1 MHSETTIVS
10 WQPLW
15 IPYRLPQCDSPTAID
30 SAHFLQYYFLYAIAK
45 TSKIIIIMK
54 KVFFSLVLLCGL
66 ALFSTSCN
74 KDNGNNG
81 NSNVTPEVQ
90 SGEMT
95 VDNNTSDIVTAKA
108 VTYGQKNAIV
118 LASKEMTASDN
129 EGIAIIFNGNI
140 TPGTYTMGNSKDPN
154 PTVVGFHDFNLGELP
169 FIMGADTL
177 FYGDTYY
184 WMNGELAVVQ
194 NSDSTYQVVL
204 SQCMGAN
211 DNGQSVNLALNFTGP
226 LGPYTFDAN
235 NKFKIKNI
243 ESPIGLAGLTQLSG
257 LSSLGLDVK
266 SMLFMSANRKR
277 FYIVSYLGGQLVDGE
292 YNLGYIG
299 TPWVP
304 RFPCVHVA
312 LDGDFWTF
320 QPQTGYIAKEG
331 TLKVV
336 TNDDGT
342 KTVTMEN
349 LKLKNVEHDSELFW
363 PLLDGSLQYHGYM
376 YELSL

>member
-1 MHSETTIVS
+1 M
-10 WQPLW
+10 
-15 IPYRLPQCDSPTAID
+15 
-30 SAHFLQYYFLYAIAK
+30 
-45 TSKIIIIMK
+45 
-54 KVFFSLVLLCGL
+54 LLCGL

-95 VDNNTSDIVTAKA
+95 VGNNTSNIVTAKA
-108 VTYGQKNAIV
+108 VKYGQKNAIV
-118 LASKEMTASDN
+118 LANKEMTAADN
-129 EGIAIIFNGNI
+129 EGIAIIFNGDI
-140 TPGTYTMGNSKDPN
+140 VTGTYTMGNNSKDPV
-154 PTVVGFHDFNLGELP
+154 PTVVGFHEFNLGELP
-169 FIMGADTL
+169 FIMGADTV

-184 WMNGELAVVQ
+184 WINGLLSVTE
-194 NSDSTYQVVL
+194 NNGTYTVVL
-204 SQCMGAN
+204 SQSMGTNA
-211 DNGQSVNLALNFTGP
+211 NGQNVNLALNFNGTLP
-226 LGPYTFDAN
+226 PYTFDAN
-235 NKFKIKNI
+235 NKFKIKNT

-266 SMLFMSANRKR
+266 SMIFMSANRKR

-342 KTVTMEN
+342 KTVTMED

>member
-1 MHSETTIVS
+1 
-10 WQPLW
+10 
-15 IPYRLPQCDSPTAID
+15 
-30 SAHFLQYYFLYAIAK
+30 
-45 TSKIIIIMK
+45 MK
-54 KVFFSLVLLCGL
+54 KAFFSLMLLCGL

-95 VDNNTSDIVTAKA
+95 VDHNTSNIVTAKA
-108 VTYGQKNAIV
+108 VKYGQKNAIV
-118 LASKEMTASDN
+118 LANKEMTAADN
-129 EGIAIIFNGNI
+129 EGIAIIFNGDI
-140 TPGTYTMGNSKDPN
+140 VTGTYTMGNNSKDPV
-154 PTVVGFHDFNLGELP
+154 PTVVGFHEFNLGELP
-169 FIMGADTL
+169 FIMGADTV

-184 WMNGELAVVQ
+184 WINGLLSVTE
-194 NSDSTYQVVL
+194 NNGTYTVVL
-204 SQCMGAN
+204 SQSMGTNADGHN
-211 DNGQSVNLALNFTGP
+211 VNLALNFNGTLP
-226 LGPYTFDAN
+226 PYTFDAN
-235 NKFKIKNI
+235 NKFKINNT

-266 SMLFMSANRKR
+266 SMIFMSANRKR

-292 YNLGYIG
+292 YSLGYIG

-342 KTVTMEN
+342 KTVTMED